1 MWVITCFTSILFPNF
16 NIINVQVNQKLRYLE
31 NKVKRVARGDGGADE
46 LRQLV
51 LKHKLWDIDQRTEL
65 PASRERV
72 HRTQQRKYHEIPCE
86 QTFCLKC
93 LPLLKLT
100 GGFFATQAKRQK
112 EDKTVLR
119 TINTKRCARP
129 EELSKTKSKIQQ
141 GLDSAPGDRV
151 WWEPYF
157 FGKSKYSCNC

>member
-1 MWVITCFTSILFPNF
+1 M
-16 NIINVQVNQKLRYLE
+16 
-31 NKVKRVARGDGGADE
+31 ARGDIGADE

-51 LKHKLWDIDQRTEL
+51 LKHKLLDVDQRTEL

-72 HRTQQRKYHEIPCE
+72 HRTQQRKYHEILCE
-86 QTFCLKC
+86 QILCLKC

-100 GGFFATQAKRQK
+100 GGFFATQAKRKK

-151 WWEPYF
+151 W
-157 FGKSKYSCNC
+157 

>member
-1 MWVITCFTSILFPNF
+1 MNS
-16 NIINVQVNQKLRYLE
+16 NIILVQLSQKLRFLE
-31 NKVKRVARGDGGADE
+31 NKIKRVARGDDGADE

-51 LKHKLWDIDQRTEL
+51 LKHKLLDVDQRTEL
-65 PASRERV
+65 PASQERV

-151 WWEPYF
+151 W
-157 FGKSKYSCNC
+157 

>member
-1 MWVITCFTSILFPNF
+1 MIL
-16 NIINVQVNQKLRYLE
+16 VQLSQKLRYLE
-31 NKVKRVARGDGGADE
+31 NKIKRIARGDDGADE

-51 LKHKLWDIDQRTEL
+51 LKHKLLDVDQRTEL

-72 HRTQQRKYHEIPCE
+72 HRTQQRKYHEIPCVHI
-86 QTFCLKC
+86 FCLMY
-93 LPLLKLT
+93 LPLLKLTT
-100 GGFFATQAKRQK
+100 GGFFATQAKRKK

-151 WWEPYF
+151 W
-157 FGKSKYSCNC
+157 